1 LDASGSA
8 PVLRPAPRRAAAPT
22 GSRGRALALV
32 PLLRLTRCAA
42 AILLGRLLGALAAP
56 FLSRAARAERA
67 AARLRR
73 EAALLADALGDLKG
87 PYAKLGQFASLR
99 YDALPPDAREALAGL
114 RDHVPPIPFEEV
126 RALLE
131 AELGRP
137 VEVAFAELEPTPLGA
152 ASIGQVHRGRLPD
165 GRAVAVKV
173 QYPWLR
179 ASLPRDLAL
188 LRGMLRLARLGRAGG
203 ARRRRLFDEFARG
216 LAEELDFAREARV
229 ATEIARNLADDPGV
243 KVPEVVGSHSTG
255 RVLTMS
261 YHAAVPIL
269 DRAGLRRIGVQPAE
283 VLEILARAYA
293 RQVFV
298 DGLFHADP
306 HPGNLFVLEEPGP
319 RGPRVLF
326 VDFGL
331 SRRLAPDLRREMRL
345 AIFAVLRGD
354 SEAFLGGMERMDMLE
369 PGARERVRAAVEQM
383 LGRLRGEGA
392 APLAL
397 GASRVLALKDEAKRL
412 LEETPG
418 LQLPNDLLLYAK
430 TLSYLFAL
438 GAELAPEV
446 DMMKLTVPW
455 LLRFLAERDVGP
467 ALSARAEAAA
477 APAAG

>member
-1 LDASGSA
+1 LDAAEFRSVPEPARGPSGALSRKLA
-8 PVLRPAPRRAAAPT
+8 LRP
-22 GSRGRALALV
+22 
-32 PLLRLTRCAA
+32 LLLLTRCGV
-42 AILLGRLLGALAAP
+42 AILWRRLLDALTAP
-56 FLSRAARAERA
+56 LRSRAVRAERT
-67 AARLRR
+67 AARRRR
-73 EAALLADALGDLKG
+73 EAELLAAALGDLKG

-99 YDALPPDAREALAGL
+99 YDALAPDARQALARL
-114 RDHVPPIPFEEV
+114 RDAVPPIPFSEV

-131 AELGRP
+131 SELGRP
-137 VEVAFAELEPTPLGA
+137 LEQAFSELEAEPLGA
-152 ASIGQVHRGRLPD
+152 ASIAQVHRGRLPD

-179 ASLPRDLAL
+179 ASLPADLAL
-188 LRGMLRLARLGRAGG
+188 LRGVLRLVTLGRSGG
-203 ARRRRLFDEFARG
+203 ERRRRLFEEFARG

-229 ATEIARNLADDPGV
+229 AAEISRNLADDSGV
-243 KVPEVVGSHSTG
+243 VVPEVVGSHSSE
-255 RVLTMS
+255 RVLTVS

-269 DRAGLRRIGVQPAE
+269 DRAGLRRIGADPAE

-306 HPGNLFVLEEPGP
+306 HPGNLFVLEARGAA
-319 RGPRVLF
+319 GPRVLF

-331 SRRLAPDLRREMRL
+331 SRRLAPALRREMRL

-354 SEAFLGGMERMDMLE
+354 SEAFLAGMERMDMLA
-369 PGARERVRAAVEQM
+369 PGAREGVRAAVEQM
-383 LGRLRGEGA
+383 FARVRGEGA

-438 GAELAPEV
+438 GSELAPEV

-455 LLRFLAERDVGP
+455 LLRFLAEREEPAP
-467 ALSARAEAAA
+467 ALSAPAAA
-477 APAAG
+477 AAVPAAG

>member
-1 LDASGSA
+1 LDSPAARPVPGVRRHADASLG
-8 PVLRPAPRRAAAPT
+8 RR
-22 GSRGRALALV
+22 LALR

-42 AILLGRLLGALAAP
+42 AILWRRFLDLLAAP
-56 FLSRAARAERA
+56 FRSPAVRAERD
-67 AARLRR
+67 AARLER
-73 EAALLADALGDLKG
+73 EAALLAAALGDLKG

-99 YDALPPDAREALAGL
+99 YDALPPEARRALDGL
-114 RDHVPPIPFEEV
+114 RDAVPPIPFAAV

-137 VEVAFAELEPTPLGA
+137 LEQAFAELEPEPLGA
-152 ASIGQVHRGRLPD
+152 ASIAQVHRGRLAD
-165 GRAVAVKV
+165 GRPVAVKV

-188 LRGMLRLARLGRAGG
+188 LRGALGLATLGRSAG
-203 ARRRRLFDEFARG
+203 ARRRRLFDEFAGG
-216 LAEELDFAREARV
+216 LAEELDFVREARV
-229 ATEIARNLADDPGV
+229 AAEIARNLAGDPGV
-243 KVPEVVGSHSTG
+243 VVPEVVESHSTG
-255 RVLTMS
+255 RVLTMA

-269 DRAGLRRIGVQPAE
+269 DRAGLRRIGAEPAE

-306 HPGNLFVLEEPGP
+306 HPGNLFVLAERGAE
-319 RGPRVLF
+319 GPRVLF

-331 SRRLAPDLRREMRL
+331 SRRLDPALRREMRL

-354 SEAFLGGMERMDMLE
+354 SAAFLAGMERMDMVA
-369 PGARERVRAAVEQM
+369 PGAREGVRAAVEQM
-383 LGRLRGEGA
+383 LGRLRGEAA

-455 LLRFLAERDVGP
+455 LLRFLAEREPGP
-467 ALSARAEAAA
+467 ALAGAQVGASSA
-477 APAAG
+477 G